1 LSNLHKIGKYDK
13 EIGKK
18 SGILSTKSG
27 KVGFHKVSIDTA
39 SPQNCD

>member
-18 SGILSTKSG
+18 LSTKSG
-27 KVGFHKVSIDTA
+27 TIETFL
-39 SPQNCD
+39 